1 MNKTTKQERF
11 AMIAIVCGI
20 LIVGWMDGNDAAM
33 AEKSSVV
40 AKYKTSQQGQKLA
53 CIHCGER

>member
-1 MNKTTKQERF
+1 MNQR
-11 AMIAIVCGI
+11 IAIIAITIG
-20 LIVGWMDGNDAAM
+20 LLMAGWMDGQDASM
-33 AEKSSVV
+33 AEKSSAV

>member
-33 AEKSSVV
+33 AEKSSAV

>member
-1 MNKTTKQERF
+1 MNQRL
-11 AMIAIVCGI
+11 ALSLIALG
-20 LIVGWMDGNDAAM
+20 LLLAGYMDGQDASM
-33 AEKSSVV
+33 AEKSSAV

>member
-40 AKYKTSQQGQKLA
+40 VA
-53 CIHCGER
+53 CIQCGER

>member
-40 AKYKTSQQGQKLA
+40 AKYKTSQPGQKLA